1 MATLLRTHPVESIHN
16 PTWPIRYGEIGISN
30 FHPSLGPCLALL
42 CHVVKMCQWWSDDID
57 SLIFSSLLRISKK
70 EGLRFMSAAQ
80 HSSVNLKSQTQ
91 GRNQHPK
98 IQAHLT
104 CVISKKTVRRMR
116 LILDRYL
123 PPCVKYGA
131 NTEVLVRE

>member
-1 MATLLRTHPVESIHN
+1 
-16 PTWPIRYGEIGISN
+16 
-30 FHPSLGPCLALL
+30 
-42 CHVVKMCQWWSDDID
+42 
-57 SLIFSSLLRISKK
+57 
-70 EGLRFMSAAQ
+70 MSAAQ